1 MNHCILKYIQCYHS
15 IWNVCGTIYPDI
27 PVYSCT
33 QRIFSSCTR
42 PAGPAEIRESA
53 PATVLTLGTQVQAQS
68 SCLLSSGFRSG
79 RGGRRPQRR
88 PQRRSPWELAEPSP
102 LMSWQL
108 AAPTSGSMI
117 WTTTLS
123 GQNRN
128 LRVYAC
134 VEPVDRMRLPTW
146 QCPRSRRE
154 QGWCCLGRGCALMML
169 TSRMSHRKTSHC
181 VLRIN
186 WFNLIVLT
194 WSAQITVS

>member
-15 IWNVCGTIYPDI
+15 TCNVCGTIYPDI

-33 QRIFSSCTR
+33 QRFFSSCTR

-68 SCLLSSGFRSG
+68 SCLLSSDFLSPPVLGGRSG

-88 PQRRSPWELAEPSP
+88 PPRRSPCELAEPSP
-102 LMSWQL
+102 LRSWQL

-123 GQNRN
+123 GRNRN
-128 LRVYAC
+128 LKVDAC
-134 VEPVDRMRLPTW
+134 EESVDCRPLAPSILRMP
-146 QCPRSRRE
+146 S
-154 QGWCCLGRGCALMML
+154 
-169 TSRMSHRKTSHC
+169 
-181 VLRIN
+181 
-186 WFNLIVLT
+186 
-194 WSAQITVS
+194 